1 MTNIKGSVVGFFK
14 ENRRYIPVWLVKSL
28 ILFLFLYYQLIDFLG
43 EFSALYIGLIFGLG
57 ILGLIIDV
65 ALTVGLL
72 FLLAALPPRRVTEYH
87 ERSLRLLIPDV
98 IIIGTM
104 TALMFGILFLSF
116 PIRDRI
122 ETVHIHNDISR
133 SEAVFEYS
141 LSEYHLDGIKDI
153 DTQHELIIIDYD
165 KHTVSFLTFAGYE
178 QYAKLQLTKTDT
190 PPDGLLQCDIPLP
203 SPGERLVTY
212 RPSEENWGTAC
223 SIALY
228 MEDGSVYAMED
239 IPQKDEEC
247 NGYYGLN
254 PTEAPRLAHK
264 DKFSVIWSH

>member
-1 MTNIKGSVVGFFK
+1 MTNIKGSVVDFFK

-43 EFSALYIGLIFGLG
+43 EFSALYIGLIFVLG

-72 FLLAALPPRRVTEYH
+72 FLLAALPPRRVTEYR

-122 ETVHIHNDISR
+122 ETVHIHNDISQ

-178 QYAKLQLTKTDT
+178 QYAKLQLTKADT

-203 SPGERLVTY
+203 APGARMVTY
-212 RPSEENWGTAC
+212 RPDEENWGTTC

-254 PTEAPRLAHK
+254 PTEAPRLADK
-264 DKFSVIWSH
+264 DNFSVIWSH